1 MFFRFESEMPP
12 VQQLRIKI
20 EINCFEHFN
29 VMGIT
34 KVPFKVRSSWF
45 TGEAEL
51 TTYQFEELMGTKLRA
66 LYQRK
71 KGRDLFD
78 LYKGLKTRDCD
89 IEKMLACYRK
99 YMEFVVG
106 RAPSYKEF
114 LQNINEKIQDE
125 EFLTD
130 VVPLLRPDIVFN
142 PQEAYQ
148 FLYDKVIAVFM
159 DH

>member
-1 MFFRFESEMPP
+1 MNKCP
-12 VQQLRIKI
+12 
-20 EINCFEHFN
+20 
-29 VMGIT
+29 
-34 KVPFKVRSSWF
+34 
-45 TGEAEL
+45 
-51 TTYQFEELMGTKLRA
+51 GT
-66 LYQRK
+66 Q
-71 KGRDLFD
+71 
-78 LYKGLKTRDCD
+78 
-89 IEKMLACYRK
+89 MLACYRK

>member
-1 MFFRFESEMPP
+1 MIPQYSIQEW
-12 VQQLRIKI
+12 
-20 EINCFEHFN
+20 H
-29 VMGIT
+29 
-34 KVPFKVRSSWF
+34 
-45 TGEAEL
+45 
-51 TTYQFEELMGTKLRA
+51 
-66 LYQRK
+66 
-71 KGRDLFD
+71 
-78 LYKGLKTRDCD
+78 DCD